1 MFGVA
6 NQLLAAIAFGV
17 GTVIIVKA
25 GKLKYAWVTFVPMLF
40 MFTTTFTA
48 SWQLIGIFR
57 DKAAAAVS
65 QAEATMFK
73 IDAFLVFF
81 LAALAVIVLLDMLYS
96 FYRYL
101 SGSVETVREGA
112 D

>member
-1 MFGVA
+1 
-6 NQLLAAIAFGV
+6 
-17 GTVIIVKA
+17 
-25 GKLKYAWVTFVPMLF
+25 VTFIPMLF

-48 SWQLIGIFR
+48 SWQLISIFR
-57 DKAAAAVS
+57 NRATAALS
-65 QAEATMFK
+65 QAEATMFR
-73 IDAFLVFF
+73 IDAFLVVF

-101 SGSVETVREGA
+101 SGSVETARGST

>member
-1 MFGVA
+1 MLR
-6 NQLLAAIAFGV
+6 QL
-17 GTVIIVKA
+17 
-25 GKLKYAWVTFVPMLF
+25 KLVPFAWVTFIPMLF

-57 DKAAAAVS
+57 DKAAASVS

-81 LAALAVIVLLDMLYS
+81 MAALAVIVLLDMFHT
-96 FYRYL
+96 FYGYVFGRL
-101 SGSVETVREGA
+101 EIVKEKA

>member
-1 MFGVA
+1 
-6 NQLLAAIAFGV
+6 
-17 GTVIIVKA
+17 
-25 GKLKYAWVTFVPMLF
+25 

-101 SGSVETVREGA
+101 SGSVETAQGSA